1 MTQSK
6 SLDPVC
12 KNIDP
17 VIEKH
22 RSSETKKT
30 FSWSR
35 RYHVHAKDAGQ
46 EAGDSKWE
54 IARCCYMK
62 GFYIFFDMAASS
74 YSPLRIS
81 SF

>member
-6 SLDPVC
+6 IFL
-12 KNIDP
+12 
-17 VIEKH
+17 KH
-22 RSSETKKT
+22 RSSLLKLI
-30 FSWSR
+30 FFFVFDGAGVDDSR
-35 RYHVHAKDAGQ
+35 AKDAGQ

-62 GFYIFFDMAASS
+62 GFYMFFDMAASS